1 MIKRFSSLLLLKWV
15 SFVQR
20 TGVIVLVAVFALAFF
35 AMRYTSDN
43 LSMNTDTEDM
53 LSEELVWR
61 KLDQEYERLFPQYDN
76 NILIVVEAATP
87 DQAGDAAAL
96 LYERLQPEQAL
107 FEFVYYPNAL
117 SVFRE
122 SGLLYLDTA
131 ELQDLSDSLA
141 EVQPFLAKLARD
153 PSLRG
158 LFGILA
164 EALDAREDGEQV
176 DINPILIRIN
186 SAIEALQD
194 NKPWRMSWQELMSGE
209 AQDEQAEAGQPGAG
223 AGKSTYREF
232 IVLQPKLDYAGFFP
246 ATPAIEKIHQ
256 LYEDLDIASSPGA
269 QIRLT
274 GATVLA
280 HEEMLSVMK
289 GTETA
294 IVLALG
300 LVTVIMLVGLGSAML
315 ALVTVISLV
324 TGLLF
329 TAAFATLTIGE
340 LNLISVAFAVLYIG
354 LGVDFA
360 IHYCL
365 RYREHLIDGAD
376 RRSALEQ
383 TSVNVGGSLF
393 LCAASTAIGFF
404 AFIPTDYTGVAELG
418 WISGFGMFISFV
430 VTLTV
435 IPALLSLLPVK
446 PGTERPARGCRLV
459 DLHPGKIL
467 GGASFLALGSA
478 LLLSG
483 IRFDHNTL
491 NLHDQDGAALTTFRQ
506 LLADNDLTPWTGIMI
521 AADEA
526 QANSYREQLTR
537 SDLVDK
543 VVSIADFIPGNQDE
557 KLYIIDEMS
566 LLLGDLSVA
575 TQPDPET
582 QSPAARLAAVR
593 AFQEKLQ
600 EVRTDDPVMARLRA
614 NLAGLLEEQDP
625 SLSTPFLR
633 KQESTVRDSRLRGNG
648 DGVDSH
654 LRGNGDGADSHLR
667 GNGDTADSHL
677 RENGGTADS
686 HSPGN
691 LAGLLEKQ
699 DPSRSTPFLR
709 KQEST
714 VRDSRLRGNGDG
726 VDSHLRGNGDTADSH
741 LRENGGTADSHSPGN
756 LAGLLEKQD
765 PSLSIPFLRKQ
776 ESTVR
781 DSHLRGNGGTADSHS
796 PGNGGNDAENL
807 AQLEKS
813 LLASLPGRLD
823 ALNAS
828 LYADYISL
836 ENLPAQ
842 LKQLWLSADGKRR
855 IEIYPKQDM
864 QDNAALREFVREI
877 QSITPQVTGAPV
889 NNLEASDAVAAAFK
903 QAFLY
908 AFIAITLML
917 YVLLARKRDVFLVL
931 IPLLMAAVITGGISV
946 LAGLPLNFANVI
958 ALPLLLGIGVD
969 SGIHIIHRFRTD
981 LPDGKN
987 ILATSSARAVVVSSL
1002 TTMGGVGNL
1011 ALSPHAGTAS
1021 MGMLLTL
1028 GIGVTLACMLLV
1040 LPALLTVVARSR

>member
-15 SFVQR
+15 SFVR
-20 TGVIVLVAVFALAFF
+20 SAAVAVLVAVFALAFF
-35 AMRYTSDN
+35 AMRYTVDN

-61 KLDQEYERLFPQYDN
+61 KLDQEYEKRFPQYDN

-96 LYERLQPEQAL
+96 LYERLKPEQAL

-122 SGLLYLDTA
+122 SGLLYLDTT
-131 ELQDLSDSLA
+131 ELQDLSDNLA

-158 LFGILA
+158 LFGVLT
-164 EALDAREDGEQV
+164 EALDAREDGEDV
-176 DINPILIRIN
+176 DLNPILTHIN
-186 SAIEALQD
+186 AAIEALQD
-194 NKPWRMSWQELMSGE
+194 NRPFHMSWQELMSG
-209 AQDEQAEAGQPGAG
+209 DKPGGAGAPGAG
-223 AGKSTYREF
+223 AEKATYREF

-246 ATPAIEKIHQ
+246 ATPAIEKIHR
-256 LYEDLDIASSPGA
+256 LYEDLDIATSPGA

-274 GATVLA
+274 GATMLA

-289 GTETA
+289 GTKTA
-294 IVLALG
+294 IVLALA
-300 LVTVIMLVGLGSAML
+300 LVTVIMLVGLGSARL
-315 ALVTVISLV
+315 ALVTMISLV

-329 TAAFATLTIGE
+329 TAAFATLTVGE

-376 RRSALEQ
+376 RRHALEQ

-393 LCAASTAIGFF
+393 LCAVSTAIGFF

-418 WISGFGMFISFV
+418 WISGFGMFISFA

-446 PGTERPARGCRLV
+446 PGPERPVRGCRLI

-467 GGASFLALGSA
+467 GGASLLALASA
-478 LLLSG
+478 VLLSG

-491 NLHDQDGAALTTFRQ
+491 NLHDQDGAALMTFRQ
-506 LLADNDLTPWTGIMI
+506 LLADNDLTPWTGITI
-521 AADEA
+521 ADDAA
-526 QANSYREQLTR
+526 QADSYRDQFAS

-543 VVSIADFIPGNQDE
+543 VVSIADFIPGDQDE

-575 TQPDPET
+575 AQPDAET
-582 QSPAARLAAVR
+582 QSPAARLAALH

-600 EVRTDDPVMARLRA
+600 ADGTNDPVMARLRG
-614 NLAGLLEEQDP
+614 NLSGLLADLE
-625 SLSTPFLR
+625 TPLR
-633 KQESTVRDSRLRGNG
+633 
-648 DGVDSH
+648 DGVDS
-654 LRGNGDGADSHLR
+654 R
-667 GNGDTADSHL
+667 
-677 RENGGTADS
+677 
-686 HSPGN
+686 
-691 LAGLLEKQ
+691 
-699 DPSRSTPFLR
+699 F
-709 KQEST
+709 
-714 VRDSRLRGNGDG
+714 
-726 VDSHLRGNGDTADSH
+726 
-741 LRENGGTADSHSPGN
+741 
-756 LAGLLEKQD
+756 
-765 PSLSIPFLRKQ
+765 
-776 ESTVR
+776 
-781 DSHLRGNGGTADSHS
+781 RGNGGD
-796 PGNGGNDAENL
+796 GAEKL
-807 AQLEKS
+807 AQLEQS
-813 LLASLPGRLD
+813 LLASLPGRLE

-828 LYADYISL
+828 LNADYISL
-836 ENLPAQ
+836 ENLPAE
-842 LKQLWLSADGKRR
+842 LKQLWLSADGRQR

-864 QDNAALREFVREI
+864 QDNAALRQFVREI
-877 QSITPQVTGAPV
+877 QSITPQVTGSPV

-917 YVLLARKRDVFLVL
+917 YVLLTRKRDVFLVL
-931 IPLLMAAVITGGISV
+931 IPLLMAAALTGGISV

-981 LPDGKN
+981 LPDGKS

-1028 GIGVTLACMLLV
+1028 GIGVTLACMLIV

>member
-1 MIKRFSSLLLLKWV
+1 MLKQFSSTLLLEWV
-15 SFVQR
+15 SFVR
-20 TGVIVLVAVFALAFF
+20 KAGAMVLVVVFALAFF
-35 AMRYTSDN
+35 AMRYTVDN
-43 LSMNTDTEDM
+43 LSMNTDTEHM
-53 LSEELVWR
+53 LSEDLVWR

-96 LYERLQPEQAL
+96 LYEHLQPEQAL

-117 SVFRE
+117 AVFRE
-122 SGLLYLDTA
+122 SGLLYLDTK
-131 ELQDLSDSLA
+131 ELQDLSDNLA
-141 EVQPFLAKLARD
+141 EVQPFLARLARD

-158 LFGILA
+158 LLEVLA
-164 EALDAREDGEQV
+164 DALDARADGEQV
-176 DINPILIRIN
+176 ELDPVLTRIN
-186 SAIEALQD
+186 AAIEALQD
-194 NKPWRMSWQELMSGE
+194 GRPYRLSWQELMSG
-209 AQDEQAEAGQPGAG
+209 DKPDEAGLPGAG
-223 AGKSTYREF
+223 AGQSTYREF
-232 IVLQPKLDYAGFFP
+232 ILMQPKLDYGGFFP
-246 ATPAIEKIHQ
+246 ATPAIDKIHQ
-256 LYEDLDIASSPGA
+256 VYEDLDIASSPGA

-289 GTETA
+289 GTKTA
-294 IVLALG
+294 AVLALA
-300 LVTVIMLVGLGSAML
+300 LVTLILLVGLGSVKL

-329 TAAFATLTIGE
+329 TAAFATLTVGE

-365 RYREHLIDGAD
+365 RYREHLIGGED
-376 RRSALEQ
+376 RQRALEK
-383 TSVNVGGSLF
+383 TSVNIGGSLF
-393 LCAASTAIGFF
+393 LCAVSTAIGFF

-418 WISGFGMFISFV
+418 WISGVGMFISFV

-435 IPALLSLLPVK
+435 IPALLSLLPIK
-446 PGTERPARGCRLV
+446 PGADRPVGGWRLV
-459 DLHPGKIL
+459 ELHPGKIL
-467 GGASFLALGSA
+467 GGAAFLALASA
-478 LLLSG
+478 LLLAG
-483 IRFDHNTL
+483 IRFDHNPL

-506 LLADNDLTPWTGIMI
+506 LLAENDLAPWTAIII
-521 AADEA
+521 ANDAAEDDR
-526 QANSYREQLTR
+526 YRERFARL
-537 SDLVDK
+537 DLVDK
-543 VVSIADFIPGNQDE
+543 VVSVADFIPGDQDE
-557 KLYIIDEMS
+557 KLDIIDEMS

-575 TQPDPET
+575 TQPDDGT
-582 QSPAARLAAVR
+582 QNHGARLAALR
-593 AFQEKLQ
+593 AFQQKLQ
-600 EVRTDDPVMARLRA
+600 EDGTDDPVMTTLRE
-614 NLAGLLEEQDP
+614 NLAVLLEEQDP

-633 KQESTVRDSRLRGNG
+633 KQESTVLDSRLRGNG
-648 DGVDSH
+648 
-654 LRGNGDGADSHLR
+654 AQ
-667 GNGDTADSHL
+667 
-677 RENGGTADS
+677 
-686 HSPGN
+686 
-691 LAGLLEKQ
+691 K
-699 DPSRSTPFLR
+699 
-709 KQEST
+709 
-714 VRDSRLRGNGDG
+714 
-726 VDSHLRGNGDTADSH
+726 
-741 LRENGGTADSHSPGN
+741 
-756 LAGLLEKQD
+756 
-765 PSLSIPFLRKQ
+765 
-776 ESTVR
+776 
-781 DSHLRGNGGTADSHS
+781 
-796 PGNGGNDAENL
+796 L
-807 AQLEKS
+807 AQLEQS

-828 LYADYISL
+828 LNADYISL
-836 ENLPAQ
+836 DNLPAQ
-842 LKQLWLSADGKRR
+842 LKRLWLSADGRRR

-864 QDNAALREFVREI
+864 QDDTALREFVRAI
-877 QSITPQVTGAPV
+877 QSVSSRVTGAPV
-889 NNLEASDAVAAAFK
+889 MNLEASDAVATAFK

-917 YVLLARKRDVFLVL
+917 YILLARKKDVFLVL

-987 ILATSSARAVVVSSL
+987 VLATSSARAVVVSSL